1 MGMKSDNGLFEQ
13 LMAASKEPI
22 HEKIEGL
29 RKAFKEYEA
38 IAPLLYQLT
47 AAGAKMLRFKYD
59 EHIKNGFTPEQA
71 LELVIR
77 K

>member
-1 MGMKSDNGLFEQ
+1 MGEGEKNSLFDQ
-13 LMAASKEPI
+13 LLASSKEAI
-22 HEKIEGL
+22 HGKIESM
-29 RKAFKEYEA
+29 RKSLKEYET
-38 IAPLLYQLT
+38 IAPLLYRFTELD
-47 AAGAKMLRFKYD
+47 AKMLRFKYD

>member
-1 MGMKSDNGLFEQ
+1 MGRKAEDSLFDQ
-13 LMAASKEPI
+13 LLASSKEAI
-22 HEKIEGL
+22 HEKIEGM
-29 RKAFKEYEA
+29 RKSLKEYEA
-38 IAPLLYQLT
+38 IAPLLYQFT
-47 AAGAKMLRFKYD
+47 ALDCKMLRFRYD

>member
-1 MGMKSDNGLFEQ
+1 MGMKAEDGLFEQ
-13 LMAASKEPI
+13 LLAASKESI
-22 HEKIEGL
+22 HEKIEGM
-29 RKAFKEYEA
+29 RKALKEYEA

-47 AAGAKMLRFKYD
+47 AADAKMLRFKYD